1 MIPKIFNYLRMDDRF
16 PHILCPG
23 CGIGTVMGTM
33 VRAFEKLGLD
43 KNKLCIVSGIGCSS
57 RIPGYIDAD
66 TFHTL
71 HGRALPSATGVKL
84 ARPEMTV
91 VVLGGD
97 GDILAIGGNHF
108 IHAARR
114 NLDLTVII
122 LNNLNY
128 GMTGG
133 QYSPT
138 TPLDAR
144 ATTAPYGNLERD
156 FDACDLARAS
166 GAVFAARSTV
176 YHVTQL
182 ERFIRLAIQKKGL
195 SVVEVISNCHTL
207 YGRLNKMADAVK
219 LIEWIRDSSIPV
231 EQALKKPPA
240 ELKGKFI
247 TGVLWDTEAPEYFE
261 LYQKLVERV
270 SEKGSNPR

>member
-1 MIPKIFNYLRMDDRF
+1 MIPKIFDYLRISDRF

-23 CGIGTVMGTM
+23 CGTGIVMGTM

-43 KNKLCIVSGIGCSS
+43 KNKLCVVSGIGCSS

-71 HGRALPSATGVKL
+71 HGRAIPSATGVKL

-91 VVLGGD
+91 VALGGD
-97 GDILAIGGNHF
+97 GDMLAIGGNHF

-114 NLDLTVII
+114 NLDLTVIV
-122 LNNLNY
+122 LNNFNY

-133 QYSPT
+133 QFSPT
-138 TPLDAR
+138 TPLGAR
-144 ATTAPYGNLERD
+144 ATTAPYGNLERG
-156 FDACDLARAS
+156 FDVCDLARAS
-166 GAVFAARSTV
+166 GAVFVARSTV

-195 SVVEVISNCHTL
+195 AVVEAVSNCHTL
-207 YGRLNKMADAVK
+207 FGRLNKMGDIIK
-219 LIEWIRDSSIPV
+219 MIEWIRDSAVPV
-231 EQALKKPPA
+231 EQAGKKTPE
-240 ELKGKFI
+240 ELKGKFL
-247 TGVLWDTEAPEYFE
+247 TGVLWDTEAPEYNE
-261 LYQKLVERV
+261 LYQKLLERV
-270 SEKGSNPR
+270 HHAL